1 LSFKGIKVCF
11 VECLEATGKR
21 EVIDSMDLEKLLEVI
36 QVQRHDFLNHIQV
49 ISGFLQLNKFE
60 QAHEYIKEVSREMA
74 VLSKTSR
81 IKNPEVTAALLTGLN
96 EASKYQIMIDVAV
109 DSSLA
114 DCTVPGSVLGV
125 ALENC
130 FNSFFEVMSSPD
142 IKDKIIEVLFAQSD
156 NKYTC
161 RFFSQFPQISD
172 QSRFEQSL
180 AQAGELL
187 ARFGGQAKVT
197 FKDGGV
203 EIFFILP
210 SRETKIG

>member
-1 LSFKGIKVCF
+1 
-11 VECLEATGKR
+11 
-21 EVIDSMDLEKLLEVI
+21 MYLEKLLEVI

-49 ISGFLQLNKFE
+49 ISGFLQLNKSE
-60 QAHEYIKEVSREMA
+60 QAHEYIKGVSREMA
-74 VLSKTSR
+74 VLSKTSW
-81 IKNPEVTAALLTGLN
+81 IKIPEVTAALLTGLN

-114 DCTVPGSVLGV
+114 DCAVPGSVLGV
-125 ALENC
+125 VLENC
-130 FNSFFEVMSSPD
+130 FNSLFEVLSSPEMN
-142 IKDKIIEVLFAQSD
+142 DKILEVLFAQSD

-161 RFFSQFPQISD
+161 RLFSRFPPIANQA
-172 QSRFEQSL
+172 RFEQSV

-187 ARFGGQAKVT
+187 DQYGGQAIVA

-210 SRETKIG
+210 RRERKIG

>member
-1 LSFKGIKVCF
+1 
-11 VECLEATGKR
+11 
-21 EVIDSMDLEKLLEVI
+21 MDLEKLLEVI
-36 QVQRHDFLNHIQV
+36 QVQRHDFLNHLQV
-49 ISGFLQLNKFE
+49 ISGFLQLKKYE
-60 QAHEYIKEVSREMA
+60 HVHEYIKEASREMA
-74 VLSKTSR
+74 VLSKTSW

-114 DCTVPGSVLGV
+114 DCTVPGAVLGV

-130 FNSFFEVMSSPD
+130 FSSFFEVLLSPD
-142 IKDKIIEVLFAQSD
+142 IKEKILEVLFAQSD

-172 QSRFEQSL
+172 QARFEQSL
-180 AQAGELL
+180 AQTGELL
-187 ARFGGQAKVT
+187 AKYDGQAKVA

-210 SRETKIG
+210 RRETKIG